1 MNPLLPI
8 LDLVITG
15 NNDSIITKGNNGLV
29 IRGNND
35 IIIYVIKSN
44 DCIIR

>member
-8 LDLVITG
+8 LDLVIMG